1 VEMTGKGLSWRQE
14 NTPTFCSL
22 SSAFTIVLSLW
33 LWLGLEVKLVCVTV
47 QGVPGAADWE
57 PKQQKNDDNM
67 FRLLG
72 FFEIE
77 AGTEI
82 VRKKLVRLGKNFARI
97 STSLVD
103 LKLVVNSFIKIKTL

>member
-1 VEMTGKGLSWRQE
+1 MELTGKGLSWRQE

-22 SSAFTIVLSLW
+22 SSAFTIVFSLWVW
-33 LWLGLEVKLVCVTV
+33 LWLELQLVCVTV
-47 QGVPGAADWE
+47 QGVPDAADWE

-77 AGTEI
+77 AGTETE
-82 VRKKLVRLGKNFARI
+82 KKK
-97 STSLVD
+97 
-103 LKLVVNSFIKIKTL
+103 